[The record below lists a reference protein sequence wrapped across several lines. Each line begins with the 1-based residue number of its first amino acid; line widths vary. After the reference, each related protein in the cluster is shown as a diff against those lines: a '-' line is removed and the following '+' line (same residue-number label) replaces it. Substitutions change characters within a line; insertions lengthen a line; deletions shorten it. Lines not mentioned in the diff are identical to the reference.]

1 MKVPNLR
8 ATFKSLPSEG
18 NAVVWQQ
25 IANPSE
31 RIELPGVT
39 AVAGKALASRMLANL
54 GKLQGELQAAFD
66 AQAGDIAPRDRS
78 RFINAQLA
86 IAKYLQGENLPAR
99 LCHEIAELA
108 YALNDLDNG
117 LTPPLLKEATVRE
130 TGGNKTEIG
139 EIWRARAYIA
149 VAAGA
154 LIAAGFGKGTT
165 YKRIA
170 KQISSV
176 AHHLTDGDNIPS
188 AIKRW
193 VAVFA
198 EGRCPN
204 EPAQVCFETGQG
216 LIARFRSERP
226 DSNEIELADRIL
238 KLASDLAA
246 GCAYPAG
253 YENPRAGKRVTS

>member
-1 MKVPNLR
+1 MKIPNLR

-18 NAVVWQQ
+18 TAVAWQQ
-25 IANPSE
+25 IANPPE
-31 RIELPGVT
+31 RIEQPGVT
-39 AVAGKALASRMLANL
+39 AVAGKARANRMLANL

-66 AQAGDIAPRDRS
+66 AQVGEIAPRDRS
-78 RFINAQLA
+78 RFIIAQMA
-86 IAKYLQGENLPAR
+86 IANYLQGENLPAR
-99 LCHEIAELA
+99 LCREIAELA
-108 YALNDLDNG
+108 YALDDLDNG

-130 TGGNKTEIG
+130 TGGNKTDVG

-176 AHHLTDGDNIPS
+176 AHHLTDGTNIPRV
-188 AIKRW
+188 IERW

-204 EPAQVCFETGQG
+204 EPAQVCFQTGQN

-226 DSNEIELADRIL
+226 DSNEIEVADRIL
-238 KLASDLAA
+238 KLASDLA
-246 GCAYPAG
+246 GGSAYPTG
-253 YENPRAGKRVTS
+253 YEESGDR